1 MRRLH
6 SLSAAAGLSA
16 AVLFAS
22 ACSAGA
28 DVATAIQVLEVSS
41 GWFDA
46 GIVNGQNKLV
56 PTVTFKL
63 KNVSDKPVTTLQANI
78 LFHRVNSAEEWGS
91 GFLKVAGSEGLAPGA
106 TSDPLT
112 VKSDLGY
119 TGSETRADML
129 KNSQF
134 VDARSAFSP
143 RPGPTTGIRS
153 ASTRSSG
160 GSSSHEVRCGARSH
174 CRRDSIRPCPAA
186 RHA

>member
-1 MRRLH
+1 MRGLR
-6 SLSAAAGLSA
+6 SLIAVAGLSA
-16 AVLFAS
+16 AVLSAP
-22 ACSAGA
+22 ACSSGA
-28 DVATAIQVLEVSS
+28 DVATAIQVLDVSS

-46 GIVNGQNKLV
+46 GIINGQNKLV

-91 GFLKVAGSEGLAPGA
+91 GFLKVAGSQGLAPGA
-106 TSDPLT
+106 TTDPLT

-134 VDARSAFSP
+134 VDAKVRILAK
-143 RPGPTTGIRS
+143 
-153 ASTRSSG
+153 A
-160 GSSSHEVRCGARSH
+160 GSNYWHPLGEYQIE
-174 CRRDSIRPCPAA
+174 RRLLVQ
-186 RHA
+186 

>member
-1 MRRLH
+1 MRGLR
-6 SLSAAAGLSA
+6 SLIAVAGLSA
-16 AVLFAS
+16 AVLS
-22 ACSAGA
+22 GQACSSGA
-28 DVATAIQVLEVSS
+28 DVATAIQVLDVSS

-56 PTVTFKL
+56 PSVTFKL

-78 LFHRVNSAEEWGS
+78 LFHRVNSSEEWGS
-91 GFLKVAGSEGLAPGA
+91 GFLKVAGSQGLAPGA

-134 VDARSAFSP
+134 VDAKVRILAK
-143 RPGPTTGIRS
+143 
-153 ASTRSSG
+153 A
-160 GSSSHEVRCGARSH
+160 GSNYWHPLGEYQIE
-174 CRRDSIRPCPAA
+174 RRLLVQ
-186 RHA
+186 